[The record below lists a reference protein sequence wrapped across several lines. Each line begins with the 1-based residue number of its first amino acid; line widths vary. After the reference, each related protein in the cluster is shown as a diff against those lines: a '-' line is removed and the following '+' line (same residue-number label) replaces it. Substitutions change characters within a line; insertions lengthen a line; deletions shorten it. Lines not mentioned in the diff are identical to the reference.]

1 MIEDMSKKV
10 LIKLENK
17 QDFSGKQPAVDIKH
31 EFNGELYIKKEKYYL
46 SYNDH
51 SEGIDGARTILKI
64 DPERERVL
72 LLREEPAEMK
82 QTFKKAEKIKG
93 YFKTAYGK
101 LELAVK
107 TSDLKI
113 DIEDNNG
120 IIKIEYH
127 LFLGGELSSNH
138 KLKLSYSKEGIEN

>member
-1 MIEDMSKKV
+1 MKKKI
-10 LIKLENK
+10 LIKLENR
-17 QDFSGKQPAVDIKH
+17 QDFVDDQPGTDIKN
-31 EFNGELYIKKEKYYL
+31 EFKGELYIKKEKYYL
-46 SYNDH
+46 RYNDQ

-64 DPERERVL
+64 DPKAERVL

-82 QTFKKAEKIKG
+82 QTFKKAQKIKG

-107 TSDLKI
+107 TRDLKI

-120 IIKIEYH
+120 IIKIEYQ
-127 LFLGGELSSNH
+127 LFLGGELSSKH
-138 KLKLSYSKEGIEN
+138 KLKLSYSIEEAKNQK